1 MPEEKPQIH
10 VLATG
15 GTIANPP
22 GVDGYITGEEL
33 IANIPEA
40 HNVASLTVED
50 IAAVGSSSITVDL
63 WYRLHDRI
71 QQLSHESSSPDGIV
85 VTHGS
90 NTMEETAYFL
100 NLTLDTDIPVVL
112 TAAQRNHDTIGND
125 GDRNFIDA
133 IQVAGH
139 PDARGRG
146 VLVTV
151 NDQIHFSR
159 DVTKTASGRPDAWT
173 SGDFG
178 PIGLI
183 DKYQIIQ
190 FYYTPD
196 KQHTTETV
204 FTCDGDS
211 ADFPDVQVIY
221 SAVDVDGSV
230 AECAVNTGA
239 DGLVLAALPTG
250 RPARPEGKSG
260 QNQSLEEIAEE
271 MPVVISSRGLDGWP
285 GQSVMDH
292 ENFVWGDTLTP
303 QKARILLALALQ
315 RTSDT
320 DEIQSYFRD
329 Y

>member
-1 MPEEKPQIH
+1 MTEEKPDIH

-22 GVDGYITGEEL
+22 SVDGYVTGEEL
-33 IANIPEA
+33 IANVPEA
-40 HNVASLTVED
+40 SSVASLTVED
-50 IAAVGSSSITVDL
+50 VAAVGSSSITVDI
-63 WYRLHDRI
+63 WHRLHDRL
-71 QQLSHESSSPDGIV
+71 QDCSQRPSPPDGIV

-125 GDRNFIDA
+125 GDRNLVDA

-146 VLVTV
+146 VLVCV

-178 PIGLI
+178 PVGLI
-183 DKYQIIQ
+183 DKYEILR

-204 FTCDGDS
+204 FSGDGDP
-211 ADFPDVQVIY
+211 ADFPNVQVIY

-230 AECAVNTGA
+230 AECAVDTGA

-250 RPARPEGKSG
+250 RPARPEGKRG
-260 QNQSLEEIAEE
+260 QNQTLEEIAEE
-271 MPVVISSRGLDGWP
+271 LPVVISSRGLDGWP
-285 GQSVMDH
+285 GRSVLEH
-292 ENFVWGDTLTP
+292 ENFVWGETLTP

-315 RTSDT
+315 RTSDS
-320 DEIQSYFRD
+320 DEIQSYFEQ

>member
-1 MPEEKPQIH
+1 MTEKKPQVH

-22 GVDGYITGEEL
+22 GVDGYITGEKL
-33 IANIPEA
+33 IANVPEA
-40 HNVASLTVED
+40 GEVASLTTED
-50 IAAVGSSSITVDL
+50 IASVGSSSVTVDI
-63 WYRLHDRI
+63 WYRLHRRI
-71 QQLSHESSSPDGIV
+71 EEVAQSASPPDGIV

-100 NLTLDTDIPVVL
+100 NLTLTTDIPVVL

-125 GDRNFIDA
+125 GDRNFVDA

-146 VLVTV
+146 VLVSV
-151 NDQIHFSR
+151 NDQIYFAR

-173 SGDFG
+173 SADFG
-178 PIGLI
+178 PVGLV
-183 DKYQIIQ
+183 DKYRIVN

-196 KQHTTETV
+196 KKHTAETV
-204 FTCDGDS
+204 FDGDG
-211 ADFPDVQVIY
+211 DPVEFPEVQVIY

-230 AECAVNTGA
+230 AECAVDSGA

-250 RPARPEGKSG
+250 RLARPEGKDG
-260 QNQSLEEIAEE
+260 QQQSLKAIAEE
-271 MPVVISSRGLDGWP
+271 IPVVISSRGLEGWP
-285 GQSVMDH
+285 GKSILEDDT
-292 ENFVWGDTLTP
+292 FVWGDTLTP
-303 QKARILLALALQ
+303 QKARILLSLALQ
-315 RTSDT
+315 RTADP
-320 DEIQSYFRD
+320 DEIQSYFRQ